1 MSLNHSG
8 NHEYSKNGRFT
19 CEEEIA
25 NFISHF
31 AGAILAGVGLT
42 LMIVASA
49 IKGNAWHIV
58 STAVFGSTMVLLY
71 FSSAV
76 AHGLTSGRSKQIF
89 FTIDQAAIFL
99 LIAGTY
105 TPLALITLKG
115 AMGWVLFGLQ
125 WSLALVGILLKVL
138 RPNRVGVGAGK
149 ADIILYAGMG
159 WTLLIAIVPIVRALP
174 VTGLV
179 WILIGGACYTF
190 GIVFYKKAQ
199 FKFAHL
205 VWHLMVMAGSIS
217 HFFAI
222 FFYVIPASV

>member
-1 MSLNHSG
+1 MG
-8 NHEYSKNGRFT
+8 TQKIGRFT
-19 CEEEIA
+19 YGEEIA

-31 AGAILAGVGLT
+31 AGAVLAGVGLT

-49 IKGNAWHIV
+49 IRGNSWHIV
-58 STAVFGSTMVLLY
+58 STAIFGSTMVLLY

-76 AHGLTSGRSKQIF
+76 AHGLPSGRIKQIF
-89 FTIDQAAIFL
+89 FVIDQAAIFL

-105 TPLALITLKG
+105 TPLALVTLKG

-125 WSLALVGILLKVL
+125 WSFAITGILLKVI
-138 RPNRVGVGAGK
+138 RPNRVEVGAGR

-159 WTLLIAIVPIVRALP
+159 WMLLIAIVPIVKALP
-174 VTGLV
+174 LMGLL
-179 WILIGGACYTF
+179 WILTGGACYTF
-190 GIVFYKKAQ
+190 GIIFYKKAK

-205 VWHLMVMAGSIS
+205 VWHLMVLTGSIS